1 MEGVWRISTR
11 QSSGTFLYLNVSILL
26 ISVSTSR
33 VYFCL
38 CIWYDAWE
46 GRSTHCG
53 MMVKL
58 NLPTDPASQKA
69 SHASILHVELGDSMC
84 MDPARRKKYAKEEE

>member
-1 MEGVWRISTR
+1 
-11 QSSGTFLYLNVSILL
+11 
-26 ISVSTSR
+26 
-33 VYFCL
+33 
-38 CIWYDAWE
+38 
-46 GRSTHCG
+46 